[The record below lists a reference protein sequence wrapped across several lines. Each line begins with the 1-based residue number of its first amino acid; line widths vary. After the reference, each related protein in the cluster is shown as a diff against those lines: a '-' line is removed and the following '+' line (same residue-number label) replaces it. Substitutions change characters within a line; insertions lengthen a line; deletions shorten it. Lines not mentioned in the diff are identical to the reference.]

1 MSSYTVPIDAETE
14 RLLRKQLALFEEK
27 FGRPPGPEDPVFF
40 DPDADTPVP
49 QVQKP
54 ARFTLGERLVLAM
67 IVGVKDTRS
76 GRMKKISRVIS
87 RTFLGGA
94 SIKPFKTFGDRAT
107 YAIDTF
113 SDLNEDHY
121 LAFLREVVSI
131 RGVDW
136 LELIV
141 NFGGKDYYYICES
154 ADDIQLV
161 EGLKAAAN

>member
-1 MSSYTVPIDAETE
+1 MSSYTVPINAETE
-14 RLLRKQLALFEEK
+14 KLLRKQLALFEEK
-27 FGRPPGPEDPVFF
+27 FGRPPSPEDPVFF

-49 QVQKP
+49 QVEKP
-54 ARFTLGERLVLAM
+54 ARFALGERLVIAM

-94 SIKPFKTFGDRAT
+94 SIKPFKTFEDRAT
-107 YAIDTF
+107 YVIDAF

-121 LAFLREVVSI
+121 LAFFREVVSI

-136 LELIV
+136 LELII
-141 NFGGKDYYYICES
+141 NFGGKNYHYICDS
-154 ADDIQLV
+154 ADEIRLV
-161 EGLKAAAN
+161 EGLKAATN